1 VLDASASLDR
11 RAIYQQRVRQFEAEI
26 RDWQGRSDRLSNLR
40 VVAGVFVAAMLLGG
54 WWWRGAGPS
63 WPWPLAAFGGVCVF
77 VALVVRHRWVRR
89 QQAHAGGMVMLN
101 RHGLARLDRRWDRLP
116 AAELPA
122 GVVLTATA
130 RDLDLFGPASL
141 FRLCCV
147 ATTSAG
153 RTCLARW
160 LLTPADAGDVLSR
173 QQSVAELAAQLDLRQ
188 ELTWRGQSLP
198 GGKELADAEP
208 LVRWAEGPSWLAQRP
223 WLSWYARLSP
233 LLLVVLAVL
242 NLSGFAGGL
251 WWQALVCAQMAI
263 SYLLV
268 GRLHEIFRQIDS
280 GEQQLHRFAEMLAL
294 VESWPVT
301 TPALVKLQQQLSV
314 GGHRAHE
321 QLTRLRRR
329 LDLADLRYSQ
339 LVYGIVQATTLWD
352 FHVLASLERWQRHVG
367 PHLRDWLDAL
377 AQFEALCS
385 LATLAYDHPAWTYPV
400 VDPRG
405 SRLVTARDLAH
416 PLISTAKRVGN
427 DVELGPDG
435 TFLLV
440 TGSNMSGKSTL
451 LRATG
456 VNLVLA
462 QAGAPVCAGRLSL
475 PSVVVETSMRIDD
488 SLADG
493 VSLFLAELQRLK
505 SIVERARQCDA
516 PGSPVLVFL
525 LDEILH
531 GTNSRDRQIAV
542 RRVVD
547 RLLAHHALGA
557 VSTHDLELAAEP
569 PLSSACR
576 AVHFREQFA
585 GEGAQRK
592 MTFDY
597 HLRPGIASTTN
608 ALALLDMVGLAGEP
622 PPAGGAPSA

>member
-11 RAIYQQRVRQFEAEI
+11 KSIYQQRVRQFEAEI

-40 VVAGVFVAAMLLGG
+40 VVAGVFVAAMLVGG
-54 WWWRGAGPS
+54 WWWRSAGPF
-63 WPWPLAAFGGVCVF
+63 WPWLLAACGGLGVF
-77 VALVVRHRWVRR
+77 VALVARHRWVRR
-89 QQAHAGGMVMLN
+89 QQAHAAGMVTLN
-101 RHGLARLDRRWDRLP
+101 RHGLARLDRVWNRLP
-116 AAELPA
+116 AVELPP
-122 GVVLTATA
+122 GVVLTPTA
-130 RDLDLFGPASL
+130 RDLDLFGSASL

-147 ATTSAG
+147 ATTGGG

-160 LLTPADAGDVLSR
+160 LLTPADVGNVLSR
-173 QQSVAELAAQLDLRQ
+173 QQCVAELAAQLDLRQ
-188 ELTWRGQSLP
+188 ELTWRGQSLH
-198 GGKELADAEP
+198 GSKELADAEP
-208 LVRWAEGPSWLAQRP
+208 LVRWAEGPAWLARRS

-233 LLLVVLAVL
+233 LLLVVLSFL
-242 NLSGFAGGL
+242 NLSGHAAGM
-251 WWQALVCAQMAI
+251 WWQAVVCAQMAV
-263 SYLLV
+263 SYLV
-268 GRLHEIFRQIDS
+268 VQRVHEIFRQIDS

-294 VESWPVT
+294 VETWPVT
-301 TPALVKLQQQLSV
+301 TQALVTLQQQLSV

-339 LVYGIVQATTLWD
+339 LVYGILQATTLWD
-352 FHVLASLERWQRHVG
+352 FHVLASLERWQRQVG

-385 LATLAYDHPAWTYPV
+385 LATLAYDHPAWTFPV
-400 VDPRG
+400 VDPQG
-405 SRLVTARDLAH
+405 PRLVTARDLAH
-416 PLISTAKRVGN
+416 PLLPTTKRVGN

-451 LRATG
+451 LRAIG
-456 VNLVLA
+456 VNLMLA
-462 QAGAPVCAGRLSL
+462 QAGAPVCANRLSL
-475 PSVVVETSMRIDD
+475 PCVMVETSMRIDD

-516 PGSPVLVFL
+516 PGAPVLIFL

-557 VSTHDLELAAEP
+557 VSTHDLELAAAP

-576 AVHFREQFA
+576 AVHFREQFV
-585 GEGAQRK
+585 GEGAERK

-597 HLRPGIASTTN
+597 QLRPGIASTTN
-608 ALALLDMVGLAGEP
+608 ALELLNMVGLADEA
-622 PPAGGAPSA
+622 PPAGDAATA